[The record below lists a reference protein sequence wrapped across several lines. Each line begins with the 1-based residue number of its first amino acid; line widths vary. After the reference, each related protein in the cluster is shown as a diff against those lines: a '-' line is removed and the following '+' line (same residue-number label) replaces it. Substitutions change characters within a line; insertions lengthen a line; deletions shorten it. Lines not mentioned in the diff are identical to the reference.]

1 MVDNQSVDRSATR
14 VGYVVKR
21 YPRYSETFIVNEI
34 LAHERAG
41 LDLEIFSLRPPCD
54 THFQAAISLVRAPV
68 TYLGEAYKM
77 AELWSALGRLAAN
90 QPELGGLLARFEK
103 EDPRD
108 VYQAL
113 QLARMTRERRITHL
127 HAHFATSATS
137 VARMAALMA
146 GISFTFTAH
155 AKDIFHESVDRADLT
170 RKLRDA
176 AGVVTVSEF
185 NLRFLREGYGADA
198 DRVARIYN
206 GLDLATFPYAD
217 PSDRKPIIAA
227 VGRLVEKK
235 GFEDLIDACDLLA
248 AEGLEFECHIAGGG
262 ELEGALKQR
271 IAAKRLGNFVRM
283 LGPLP
288 MPDVIRL
295 MQSASVF
302 AAPCIVGKDGNRDG
316 LPTVLLEAM
325 ALGVPCISTE
335 VTGIPEVIT
344 DRETGVMVPQSNPVV
359 LADAIQRLLTNPA
372 YRVRLARQA
381 RTLIEDRFDI
391 HRNAAQIRSLFEQ
404 ATVGQALEE
413 VMA

>member
-1 MVDNQSVDRSATR
+1 
-14 VGYVVKR
+14 
-21 YPRYSETFIVNEI
+21 
-34 LAHERAG
+34 
-41 LDLEIFSLRPPCD
+41 
-54 THFQAAISLVRAPV
+54 
-68 TYLGEAYKM
+68 
-77 AELWSALGRLAAN
+77 
-90 QPELGGLLARFEK
+90 
-103 EDPRD
+103 
-108 VYQAL
+108 
-113 QLARMTRERRITHL
+113 
-127 HAHFATSATS
+127 
-137 VARMAALMA
+137 
-146 GISFTFTAH
+146 
-155 AKDIFHESVDRADLT
+155 
-170 RKLRDA
+170 
-176 AGVVTVSEF
+176 
-185 NLRFLREGYGADA
+185 
-198 DRVARIYN
+198 
-206 GLDLATFPYAD
+206 
-217 PSDRKPIIAA
+217 
-227 VGRLVEKK
+227 
-235 GFEDLIDACDLLA
+235 
-248 AEGLEFECHIAGGG
+248 
-262 ELEGALKQR
+262 
-271 IAAKRLGNFVRM
+271 M